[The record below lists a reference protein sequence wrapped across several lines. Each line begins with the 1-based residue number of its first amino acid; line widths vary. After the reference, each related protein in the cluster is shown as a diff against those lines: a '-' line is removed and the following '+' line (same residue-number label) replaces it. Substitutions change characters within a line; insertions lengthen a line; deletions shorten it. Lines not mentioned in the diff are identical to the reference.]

1 MSPKHWNDTPQMNEF
16 QIDLNT
22 LLVVTIANIAALA
35 IVSPA
40 VMGWRI
46 SEAARSARL
55 SLVLYATS
63 WIPMIL
69 SNLWPET
76 LLDRFLSTLSVGG
89 FAASNWMLFNA
100 MSHWLGP
107 RRFERTVK
115 LLIYLI
121 PVGYCILFTS
131 YAVRVGWANF
141 LLGVQMFLLAFA
153 CLRPAK
159 SVHGKW
165 RMVVG
170 FGMVTMAILTL
181 GRGILGAFTDSYPSF
196 LTPHPWNVIAM
207 FMTNLLPLM
216 VNYALLGGWH
226 EEAEIAIHEQAIT
239 DAMTGLNNRRGWVEI
254 GQPLVANA
262 NRQNDAMAL
271 LMFDI
276 DYFKKINDTHGH
288 DAGDRAL
295 QALGV
300 LLLANRR
307 KNDVAARV
315 GGEEFCL
322 LLPGCILDS
331 AIQIDQRLREQLLPM
346 ATRLGFQVDFSSGLA
361 MRQPGETLE
370 RMMMRADT
378 ALYRAKECGRGRLE
392 IAP

>member
-1 MSPKHWNDTPQMNEF
+1 MNEF

-22 LLVVTIANIAALA
+22 LLAVTVFNIATLA

-46 SEAARSARL
+46 SKAARSARQ
-55 SLVLYATS
+55 SLVLYAAS

-76 LLDRFLSTLSVGG
+76 IVDRFLSTLSVGG

-121 PVGYCILFTS
+121 PVGYCIMFAN
-131 YAVRVGWANF
+131 YAVRVGWSNF
-141 LLGVQMFLLAFA
+141 LLGIQMFLLAFA

-159 SVHGKW
+159 SVHGEW
-165 RMVVG
+165 RFVVG
-170 FGMVTMAILTL
+170 FGMVTMAILTI
-181 GRGILGAFTDSYPSF
+181 GRGLLGAFTDSYPSF

-226 EEAEIAIHEQAIT
+226 EEAEIAMHAQAIT
-239 DAMTGLNNRRGWVEI
+239 DAMTGLYNRRGWVEI

-276 DYFKKINDTHGH
+276 DFFKKINDTHGH

-295 QALGV
+295 QALGA
-300 LLLANRR
+300 LLLENRR
-307 KNDVAARV
+307 QNDVAARV

-322 LLPGCILDS
+322 LLPGCVLDS
-331 AIQIDQRLREQLLPM
+331 AIHIDQRLREQLLPM
-346 ATRLGFQVDFSSGLA
+346 ATLLGFPVNFSSGLA
-361 MRQPGETLE
+361 MRQPAETLE
-370 RMMMRADT
+370 RMMMRAD
-378 ALYRAKECGRGRLE
+378 AAMYRAKDCGRGRLE
-392 IAP
+392 IAT

>member
-1 MSPKHWNDTPQMNEF
+1 MNAI

-22 LLVVTIANIAALA
+22 LLVVTIANITALA

-40 VMGWRI
+40 VMGWKI
-46 SEAARSARL
+46 SVAARSAQL
-55 SLVLYATS
+55 SLFFYAIS

-69 SNLWPET
+69 SNLWPGT
-76 LLDRFLSTLSVGG
+76 LADRFLSTISVGG
-89 FAASNWMLFNA
+89 FAASNWMLFKA

-121 PVGYCILFTS
+121 PVGYCILFDDYS
-131 YAVRVGWANF
+131 IRVGWANF
-141 LLGVQMFLLAFA
+141 LLAIQMFLLAFA

-159 SVHGKW
+159 SVHGDW
-165 RMVVG
+165 RMVVA
-170 FGMVTMAILTL
+170 FGMCAMAILTL
-181 GRGILGAFTDSYPSF
+181 GRGLLGAFTDSYPSF

-207 FMTNLLPLM
+207 FMTSLLPLM

-226 EEAEIAIHEQAIT
+226 EEAEIAMHDQAIT
-239 DAMTGLNNRRGWVEI
+239 DAMTGLYNRRGWVEI

-262 NRQNDAMAL
+262 NRQNDSMAL

-288 DAGDRAL
+288 DAGDTAL
-295 QALGV
+295 QALGG
-300 LLLANRR
+300 LLLAHRR
-307 KNDVAARV
+307 ENDVAARV

-322 LLPGCILDS
+322 LLPGCTLDS
-331 AIQIDQRLREQLLPM
+331 AIQIEKHLREQLLPL
-346 ATRLGFQVDFSSGLA
+346 ATRLGFPVNFSCGLA

-370 RMMMRADT
+370 RIMRRADT
-378 ALYRAKECGRGRLE
+378 AMYKAKECGRGRLE

>member
-1 MSPKHWNDTPQMNEF
+1 MNEF

-300 LLLANRR
+300 LMLANRR

-346 ATRLGFQVDFSSGLA
+346 ATCLGFQVDFSSGLA

>member
-300 LLLANRR
+300 LMLANRR

-346 ATRLGFQVDFSSGLA
+346 ATCLGFQVDFSSGLA

>member
-1 MSPKHWNDTPQMNEF
+1 MNGI

-55 SLVLYATS
+55 SLVLFATS

-76 LLDRFLSTLSVGG
+76 LADRFLSTLSVGG
-89 FAASNWMLFNA
+89 FAASNWMLFKA
-100 MSHWLGP
+100 MGHWLGP
-107 RRFERTVK
+107 RHFERTVK
-115 LLIYLI
+115 LLMYFI
-121 PVGYCILFTS
+121 PVGYFILFGN
-131 YAVRVGWANF
+131 YAIRVGWANF
-141 LLGVQMFLLAFA
+141 LLASQMILLAFA
-153 CLRPAK
+153 CFRPVR
-159 SVHGKW
+159 SVHGNW

-170 FGMVTMAILTL
+170 FGMFAMAILTL
-181 GRGILGAFTDSYPSF
+181 GRGLLGAFTDSYPSF
-196 LTPHPWNVIAM
+196 LTPHPWNVISM

-226 EEAEIAIHEQAIT
+226 EEAEIALHEQAIT
-239 DAMTGLNNRRGWVEI
+239 DAMTGLYNRRGWVEI

-262 NRQNDAMAL
+262 NRQNDAVAL

-295 QALGV
+295 QALGG
-300 LLLANRR
+300 LLLAHRR
-307 KNDVAARV
+307 ENDVAARV

-322 LLPGCILDS
+322 LLPGCLLDS

-346 ATRLGFQVDFSSGLA
+346 ATRLGFPVNFSCGLA

-378 ALYRAKECGRGRLE
+378 ALYKAKDSGRGKLE
-392 IAP
+392 IAL